1 VGHAGEGAVEAVAWA
16 LALEHSGFAQMVR
29 ESSWVYPIVN
39 VLHVLGIALLL
50 GGVAVFDLRLLG
62 LTWAARPAEAAK
74 LSLPLARAGIVLALP
89 TGFVLFAAEASAYLG
104 NDVFLIK
111 LGAVG
116 IAFLNLAL
124 FHAGSYRRIAGWGGR
139 VPASAQ
145 VAAAISFLGWLV
157 ALVCGRLAA
166 YL

>member
-1 VGHAGEGAVEAVAWA
+1 MGHEGEGAVAWA
-16 LALEHSGFAQMVR
+16 LALERSGFAHVIR
-29 ESSWVYPIVN
+29 EATWIYPIAN

-74 LSLPLARAGIVLALP
+74 LGLPLARAGLVLALP
-89 TGFVLFAAEASAYLG
+89 TGFVLFSAEASAYLA
-104 NDVFLIK
+104 NSVFLIK
-111 LGAVG
+111 LGAVAL
-116 IAFLNLAL
+116 AFLNLAL
-124 FHAGSYRRIAGWGGR
+124 FHAGSYRHIAGWGSR
-139 VPASAQ
+139 VPASAKL
-145 VAAAISFLGWLV
+145 AAAISFLAWLT